1 MRETNGRAAIEAVDL
16 LVWEVVTAS
25 GRLAQ
30 GPEGGLARL
39 LREGAATALAGV
51 AAACREDSREAG
63 LAALGGVLAVLRRL
77 GTWLDLA
84 ERFGD
89 LDPEHALAALEAQGR
104 AMSAI
109 DELAAVWR
117 GERAADEEGEP
128 PGTLGE
134 AVAPPVS
141 LEIALPA
148 AVAGRG
154 GRGGGEAARAARV

>member
-51 AAACREDSREAG
+51 AAACREESREAG
-63 LAALGGVLAVLRRL
+63 LSALRGVLAVLRRL

-89 LDPEHALAALEAQGR
+89 LDAEDVLAALEAQGR
-104 AMSAI
+104 AMAAV
-109 DELAAVWR
+109 DDLAAAWR
-117 GERAADEEGEP
+117 GERGGESDDEP

-134 AVAPPVS
+134 AVAPPAS

-148 AVAGRG
+148 AVAAGSG
-154 GRGGGEAARAARV
+154 PGGGAAARAARV

>member
-51 AAACREDSREAG
+51 AAACREESRAAG
-63 LAALGGVLAVLRRL
+63 LEALAGVLAVLRRL

-104 AMSAI
+104 AMAAV

-117 GERAADEEGEP
+117 GDRGGGDDDEP
-128 PGTLGE
+128 PGTLGD
-134 AVAPPVS
+134 AAPPPAS

-148 AVAGRG
+148 AVAG
-154 GRGGGEAARAARV
+154 AP

>member
-1 MRETNGRAAIEAVDL
+1 MRETNGRTAIEAVDL

-39 LREGAATALAGV
+39 MREGAAMALAGV
-51 AAACREDSREAG
+51 AAACREESREAG
-63 LAALGGVLAVLRRL
+63 RVALGGVLAVLRRL

-89 LDPEHALAALEAQGR
+89 LDAEHALAALEAQGR
-104 AMSAI
+104 AISAV

-117 GERAADEEGEP
+117 GERGGEDDDEP
-128 PGTLGE
+128 PGTQGE
-134 AVAPPVS
+134 AVPPPAS

-148 AVAGRG
+148 AVAGRAG
-154 GRGGGEAARAARV
+154 